1 MQILQATSIKLGRLT
16 GGFDTVNT
24 FVLGIENIIFIYVA
38 VQMVVAGEIT
48 LGMVMAMQAYKQNF
62 TGSITRLID
71 QLMNYRLLDVHLD
84 RISDIA
90 LEAREP
96 IEPNAID
103 AAFGRIEL
111 DNVSFSYGLGQPM
124 VLKGVSMVIEQGKT
138 IAIVGPSGAGK
149 STLFKILCGLLEPSY
164 GRVLVDGVPLKEFGI
179 RSYRGRL
186 GVVSQEDMLFSGSLA
201 ENIAFFDSDY
211 DMQRVMEC
219 CRRAEIHDDIMKMPM
234 KYETVVSDMGLNLSG
249 GQKQRILLARA
260 LFREPDALLLDEG
273 TAHLDVATE
282 QRVISA
288 IKKLRMTRLLVAHRP
303 ETIKAADVIYQVVDG
318 YILRADPKI
327 VDGLASATA

>member
-1 MQILQATSIKLGRLT
+1 
-16 GGFDTVNT
+16 
-24 FVLGIENIIFIYVA
+24 
-38 VQMVVAGEIT
+38 
-48 LGMVMAMQAYKQNF
+48 
-62 TGSITRLID
+62 
-71 QLMNYRLLDVHLD
+71 
-84 RISDIA
+84 
-90 LEAREP
+90 
-96 IEPNAID
+96 
-103 AAFGRIEL
+103 
-111 DNVSFSYGLGQPM
+111 
-124 VLKGVSMVIEQGKT
+124 
-138 IAIVGPSGAGK
+138 
-149 STLFKILCGLLEPSY
+149 
-164 GRVLVDGVPLKEFGI
+164 
-179 RSYRGRL
+179 
-186 GVVSQEDMLFSGSLA
+186 
-201 ENIAFFDSDY
+201 
-211 DMQRVMEC
+211 
-219 CRRAEIHDDIMKMPM
+219 MKMPM